1 MAADI
6 ASSVDFGLKLSKRL
20 YYGKDQSLSSPPK
33 TAAMEKSSEGYV
45 PTAVMVYAVISEPSI
60 VDNPDVP
67 SYQPYVHGRC
77 DPPALI
83 PLHMHRIEME
93 VDCYLDTA
101 FVTVSGTWRVHC
113 VMSSKSCDCRIM
125 IPMGDQGSVLGVE
138 VDDGRRSYHTQ
149 LIPMEDAKDSEK
161 VAKAKDGFLL
171 KRQIYTLKVPQ
182 VEGGSNIFMKA
193 SWSQKL
199 LYEDGKFCLSVPF
212 SFPAYVKPVG
222 KKIAKRE
229 KITLSVNPGTGTE
242 VLCKT
247 SSHPLKEVRRQ
258 VGKLGFL
265 YDAEV
270 LMWSSADFFFSY
282 DVPSSHIFGGLL
294 LQSASLNDIDQR
306 EMFCLYLFPGNSQNR
321 KVFRK
326 EVVFLVDISGSMRDG
341 PIENAKSALLA
352 ALSKLSLID
361 SFNIIAFNVDTQ
373 LFSSSM
379 VLATKEAKE
388 NATQWISRNFIAE
401 GGTNILL
408 PLTQALEMLE
418 KTSDSIPLIFLIT
431 DGAVEDERHICNAVQ
446 SSYCNHYFLQMLAQI
461 GRGYY
466 DVAFAVDSVNF
477 QIQRLFNA
485 ASSVILANIT
495 IDALECLDSLEL
507 YPNLIPDLSSGSPLI
522 VSGRYHGNFPDSVK
536 ASGLLPD
543 MSNFTV
549 ELEVQK
555 SKNIPLDRVF
565 ARRQIDILTAHAWLL
580 ENKQLEE
587 KVAKMSIQTRVPSE
601 YSHVILVQTDKGKP
615 DPESVSIQEKV
626 ADLIGKK
633 IIFLRNLGI
642 GFGNLAA
649 TVENRPPS
657 TEEVKLHETSEIM
670 AKAAA
675 RCCSRLLDRCCC
687 MCFIQ
692 ACSWM
697 NDQCADSKSEE
708 DVSVPNQQTGLHSSS
723 DQYKLLSRHF
733 FFHGRRRQRQNLH
746 LFLSFRYLF
755 LPRVAFTLQIDAS
768 NESPIHSILCSSLPS
783 RLCCLSPSQVTK
795 VRSSGDGSIEKEKTL
810 AMIKP
815 DGLFGSYTNAIKE
828 IILDSGFSI
837 CKEMTIHLDED
848 TVKSFYAVHS
858 SKSFFPSLVNY
869 MTSGPVLIMVLEKVN
884 AVADW
889 RAMIGPTDAR
899 KAKVT
904 HPNSIRAMCGL
915 DSQTNCVHGSD
926 SSESA
931 AREISFFFKEASS
944 AILTMGHAFVSF
956 QIRFMH

>member
-199 LYEDGKFCLSVPF
+199 LYEDGKFCLRVPF

-555 SKNIPLDRVF
+555 SKNIPLDR
-565 ARRQIDILTAHAWLL
+565 A
-580 ENKQLEE
+580 N
-587 KVAKMSIQTRVPSE
+587 
-601 YSHVILVQTDKGKP
+601 
-615 DPESVSIQEKV
+615 
-626 ADLIGKK
+626 
-633 IIFLRNLGI
+633 
-642 GFGNLAA
+642 
-649 TVENRPPS
+649 
-657 TEEVKLHETSEIM
+657 
-670 AKAAA
+670 
-675 RCCSRLLDRCCC
+675 
-687 MCFIQ
+687 
-692 ACSWM
+692 
-697 NDQCADSKSEE
+697 
-708 DVSVPNQQTGLHSSS
+708 
-723 DQYKLLSRHF
+723 
-733 FFHGRRRQRQNLH
+733 
-746 LFLSFRYLF
+746 
-755 LPRVAFTLQIDAS
+755 
-768 NESPIHSILCSSLPS
+768 
-783 RLCCLSPSQVTK
+783 
-795 VRSSGDGSIEKEKTL
+795 
-810 AMIKP
+810 
-815 DGLFGSYTNAIKE
+815 YTNNP
-828 IILDSGFSI
+828 
-837 CKEMTIHLDED
+837 
-848 TVKSFYAVHS
+848 Y
-858 SKSFFPSLVNY
+858 SL
-869 MTSGPVLIMVLEKVN
+869 
-884 AVADW
+884 
-889 RAMIGPTDAR
+889 
-899 KAKVT
+899 
-904 HPNSIRAMCGL
+904 GL
-915 DSQTNCVHGSD
+915 
-926 SSESA
+926 
-931 AREISFFFKEASS
+931 
-944 AILTMGHAFVSF
+944 VSLWS
-956 QIRFMH
+956 